1 MICIKTRRIKII
13 IHIRSYK
20 HTIRTYLMDK
30 VLGRGLCQLNAH
42 RILSSPPAEVYV
54 EEVGVCRSFEQD
66 EF

>member
-1 MICIKTRRIKII
+1 
-13 IHIRSYK
+13 
-20 HTIRTYLMDK
+20 MDK